1 MDLEFKKT
9 KTNNMKQLLYFSAP
23 WCQPCKQFKPVI
35 ESLQS
40 EMSTTFID
48 VEISSQTA
56 IQYNVRSVPTIIL
69 IENGMEKGRLV
80 GVKSAHEVRDLYNR

>member
-1 MDLEFKKT
+1 M
-9 KTNNMKQLLYFSAP
+9 
-23 WCQPCKQFKPVI
+23 

-80 GVKSAHEVRDLYNR
+80 GVKSAKEVRDLYNR

>member
-1 MDLEFKKT
+1 
-9 KTNNMKQLLYFSAP
+9 MKQLLYFSAP

-40 EMSTTFID
+40 EMSITFID

-56 IQYNVRSVPTIIL
+56 IQYNVRSVPTI
-69 IENGMEKGRLV
+69 RF
-80 GVKSAHEVRDLYNR
+80 